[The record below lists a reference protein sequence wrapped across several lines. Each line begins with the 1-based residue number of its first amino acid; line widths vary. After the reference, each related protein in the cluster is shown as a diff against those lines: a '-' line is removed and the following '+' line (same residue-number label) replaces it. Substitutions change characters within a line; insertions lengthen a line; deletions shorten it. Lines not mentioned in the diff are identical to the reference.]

1 MKRLKEV
8 APVESMYDDIKRFIQ
23 EYFPAYSQY
32 GQVAETH
39 RIMDKFYDP
48 EVSFDDGMVTGRD
61 QWYEMCLAH
70 PAIQDKL
77 TVEHLFID
85 EKQKEVGALLK
96 AQAIDR
102 ATGGVQLELKMNVLY
117 NIRIDQK
124 KDMKITKV
132 RVFLE
137 SNPSKVAKLFQLYAA
152 GP

>member
-1 MKRLKEV
+1 
-8 APVESMYDDIKRFIQ
+8 MYDDIKRFIQ

-61 QWYEMCLAH
+61 QWYKMCLAH

-102 ATGGVQLELKMNVLY
+102 ATGEVQLELKMNVLY
-117 NIRIDQK
+117 NIKIDQK

>member
-1 MKRLKEV
+1 
-8 APVESMYDDIKRFIQ
+8 MYDDIKRFIQ

-102 ATGGVQLELKMNVLY
+102 ATGEVQLELKMNVLY
-117 NIRIDQK
+117 NIKIDQK

-137 SNPSKVAKLFQLYAA
+137 SNPSKVAKLFQIYAA

>member
-1 MKRLKEV
+1 M
-8 APVESMYDDIKRFIQ
+8 ESMYDDIKRFIQ